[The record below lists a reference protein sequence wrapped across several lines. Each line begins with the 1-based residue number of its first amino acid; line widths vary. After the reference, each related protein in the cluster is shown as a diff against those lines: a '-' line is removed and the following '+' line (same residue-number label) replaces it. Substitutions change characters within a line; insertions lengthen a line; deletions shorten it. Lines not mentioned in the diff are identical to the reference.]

1 MNNQNT
7 SLLTLI
13 NSDEAREISCIV
25 RTKMDEFKTL
35 PPGAKLKLVDSL
47 YEQNQ
52 FFKGLGEKAIETI
65 EDMDEEIE
73 MKDNEIKVL
82 KKELKSI
89 NSYDYDDKKIEE
101 ILISNPFFK
110 IIINIVNII
119 IFLFFNKKYISNYC
133 SILLYTIY
141 FNPHI
146 ALL

>member
-52 FFKGLGEKAIETI
+52 LFKGLGEKAIETI

-101 ILISNPFFK
+101 ILISNPFARSNDKRERAKKRLMKTLAKSERLHKK
-110 IIINIVNII
+110 I
-119 IFLFFNKKYISNYC
+119 LK
-133 SILLYTIY
+133 TIQ
-141 FNPHI
+141 NTN
-146 ALL
+146 